1 MQKLVC
7 HNKVIAEALK
17 IHYWRH
23 VGGIPSMLIVT
34 GVFHGIIWDRYWFV
48 QGERLSLKFHGS
60 VRKNHV
66 SLVRHCEF
74 KDEIWW
80 EAWNVFW
87 LELWTTCI
95 LDSNIDAFYQ
105 WFRRRRRYWCGH
117 KGILKLCLSFV
128 ISSVAPMCA
137 MGKYLGAAMCS
148 EEGSIQMKADRLH
161 RIYGN
166 QKFECISLWDQD

>member
-1 MQKLVC
+1 MSRWFG
-7 HNKVIAEALK
+7 IANSRMKSGGKHEMFFG
-17 IHYWRH
+17 WSCEPH
-23 VGGIPSMLIVT
+23 V
-34 GVFHGIIWDRYWFV
+34 F
-48 QGERLSLKFHGS
+48 
-60 VRKNHV
+60 
-66 SLVRHCEF
+66 
-74 KDEIWW
+74 
-80 EAWNVFW
+80 
-87 LELWTTCI
+87 

-166 QKFECISLWDQD
+166 KKFECISL